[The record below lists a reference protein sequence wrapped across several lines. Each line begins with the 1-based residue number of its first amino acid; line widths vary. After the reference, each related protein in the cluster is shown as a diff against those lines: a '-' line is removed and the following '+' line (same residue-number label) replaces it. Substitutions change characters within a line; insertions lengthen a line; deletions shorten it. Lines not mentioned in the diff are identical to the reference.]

1 MAKFIK
7 QLELGIDLGTSN
19 TLVYLK
25 KLGIVLQQP
34 SVIAINK
41 RNQSVV
47 AVGEEAKKMVGRT
60 PQNLIVLRPLSY
72 GIVSDFDAA
81 KLFLE
86 KILQSLKKDY
96 FSFAGPRA
104 IIGIPLNLTEVQKRG
119 AIDAARS
126 AGFRDVYLVEEP
138 IAASLGGDLSFEDA
152 KGLLI
157 IDIGG
162 GTTEITVISL
172 GGIVVGKSIKIAGD
186 RFNQEIINFVRL
198 KYNLIIGEGQA
209 EDAKIKVGSL
219 TDKNRIFDMRGRDA
233 ITALPKEVI
242 FTSQDLKEALL
253 PSIQE
258 IMDEAKDIINITPPD
273 LLGDIIG
280 QGIYLTGGSSLL
292 EGLDALFERE
302 LKARVN
308 RMSDPFYSVARG
320 VGKIIEEFTYYK
332 KLCFSE

>member
-1 MAKFIK
+1 
-7 QLELGIDLGTSN
+7 
-19 TLVYLK
+19 
-25 KLGIVLQQP
+25 
-34 SVIAINK
+34 
-41 RNQSVV
+41 
-47 AVGEEAKKMVGRT
+47 
-60 PQNLIVLRPLSY
+60 
-72 GIVSDFDAA
+72 
-81 KLFLE
+81 
-86 KILQSLKKDY
+86 
-96 FSFAGPRA
+96 
-104 IIGIPLNLTEVQKRG
+104 
-119 AIDAARS
+119 
-126 AGFRDVYLVEEP
+126 
-138 IAASLGGDLSFEDA
+138 
-152 KGLLI
+152 
-157 IDIGG
+157 
-162 GTTEITVISL
+162 
-172 GGIVVGKSIKIAGD
+172 
-186 RFNQEIINFVRL
+186 
-198 KYNLIIGEGQA
+198 
-209 EDAKIKVGSL
+209 
-219 TDKNRIFDMRGRDA
+219 MRGRDA